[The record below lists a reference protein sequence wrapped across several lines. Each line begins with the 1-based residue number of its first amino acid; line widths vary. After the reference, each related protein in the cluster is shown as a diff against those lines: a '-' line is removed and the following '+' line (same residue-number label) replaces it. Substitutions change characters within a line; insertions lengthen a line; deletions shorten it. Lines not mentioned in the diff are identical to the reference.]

1 MTVSAS
7 KQEQLQQQQAAQAET
22 SAQLDNAK
30 AEIDDLETKKN
41 QITGEIDDLDA
52 QLVVTMAS
60 VENLKNEIAEK
71 QTEIEDTQKKLSDA
85 QAEEDEQYEQ
95 MKKRIKFLYES
106 GGDNGWAALILE
118 GKDLSSI
125 LNQAEYT
132 QKLYKYDREC
142 LQEYM
147 DLVQQVTDYSNQSQT
162 RKQTWKPARQSRKHS
177 SSPSRK
183 CSSRRKPF
191 PMTTRTRLQT

>member
-1 MTVSAS
+1 
-7 KQEQLQQQQAAQAET
+7 
-22 SAQLDNAK
+22 
-30 AEIDDLETKKN
+30 
-41 QITGEIDDLDA
+41 
-52 QLVVTMAS
+52 
-60 VENLKNEIAEK
+60 
-71 QTEIEDTQKKLSDA
+71 
-85 QAEEDEQYEQ
+85 

-147 DLVQQVTDYSNQSQT
+147 DLVQQVTDYSNQLADEKADLEASEAEQEAQQQSLEEMLEQKKAVSDDYENQIADLNDMAALT
-162 RKQTWKPARQSRKHS
+162 MILRPAIPAARMIPAAPAAPEAQPEVPSYPMQHS
-177 SSPSRK
+177 LLEIHTYGAAQALPTELTALVLS
-183 CSSRRKPF
+183 
-191 PMTTRTRLQT
+191 